1 MTRARSD
8 SGAKAVCA
16 REKESGDA
24 LRSSRKPLRTGAIL
38 LVIATV
44 LAVFVNFMP
53 LISFEAILHPS
64 RCRSSGRFPSTGRS
78 CSSESERPRSLQR
91 KRRR

>member
-1 MTRARSD
+1 MTRVQYD
-8 SGAKAVCA
+8 GGAKAVSA
-16 REKESGDA
+16 REKESDDA

-53 LISFEAILHPS
+53 LISFEAILQP
-64 RCRSSGRFPSTGRS
+64 
-78 CSSESERPRSLQR
+78 RPLPEFRTLSQYRALL
-91 KRRR
+91 

>member
-1 MTRARSD
+1 MTRAQSD
-8 SGAKAVCA
+8 SSVKVVCA

-53 LISFEAILHPS
+53 LISFEAILHP
-64 RCRSSGRFPSTGRS
+64 
-78 CSSESERPRSLQR
+78 RPLPEFRALAQYRALLQ
-91 KRRR
+91 